1 MGRPRS
7 SCVGTRESASASAAS
22 GPGGSAGSA
31 APAYTGRVP
40 GGSGAGQRAPGA
52 SQEDLRGASSG
63 SARGSVGGTGAGAGK
78 SGSVAWL
85 QASSRSSG
93 RRRTAEAG
101 PGACPRTW
109 PGQVLGTEEG
119 FWGQRKGFAP
129 AGTEG
134 RYRQRGIFGRGTCCT
149 AARTSVTDTQ
159 PCLCSFT
166 PPPSVLYGQDGLVG
180 LAHTGEIPSRGW
192 NTIKKQQITAF
203 KHRWPSE
210 DPLQIQLP
218 LQVQLRI
225 IPPRPRHGLMPGT
238 ERLSWGDEPT
248 PPCNTAAAPERVT
261 LCRRQRGALQY

>member
-1 MGRPRS
+1 M
-7 SCVGTRESASASAAS
+7 A
-22 GPGGSAGSA
+22 
-31 APAYTGRVP
+31 
-40 GGSGAGQRAPGA
+40 APGA
-52 SQEDLRGASSG
+52 QWVALAPVLERAARWLG
-63 SARGSVGGTGAGAGK
+63 SKPRPAPRAGGERPKLVPAPAPARG
-78 SGSVAWL
+78 
-85 QASSRSSG
+85 QAR
-93 RRRTAEAG
+93 
-101 PGACPRTW
+101 
-109 PGQVLGTEEG
+109 

-149 AARTSVTDTQ
+149 AARTSVPDTQ

-166 PPPSVLYGQDGLVG
+166 PLPSIIYGQDGLVG
-180 LAHTGEIPSRGW
+180 LAYTGEVPSRGW

-218 LQVQLRI
+218 LQVQLQI

-248 PPCNTAAAPERVT
+248 PPCNTAAAPERVA
-261 LCRRQRGALQY
+261 LCQRQCIDGDVVRKTGTWPGARGAVHLRLSRQDGT